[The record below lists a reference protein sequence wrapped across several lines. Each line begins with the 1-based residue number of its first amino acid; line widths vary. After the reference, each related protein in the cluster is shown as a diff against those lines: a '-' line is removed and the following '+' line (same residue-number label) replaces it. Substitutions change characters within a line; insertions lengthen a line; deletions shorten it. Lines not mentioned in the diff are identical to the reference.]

1 LGCFACPLVFLPPLH
16 SRGIEWRF
24 GEAPRRTRCVQQ
36 ATRSYSFCSSCLTL
50 SLSTLYSLYWFF
62 FFFPFHRLYVKGKIV
77 NYKRSKCNTHHKTSL
92 LEIEGVESKEEV
104 PFYLGKKVAY
114 VYKAHTK
121 KAGPNGPTKFRCV
134 WGKITRAHGSGG
146 TVRASFRKSLPAK
159 ALGAKCRVMLYPS
172 SI

>member
-1 LGCFACPLVFLPPLH
+1 MGRGGC
-16 SRGIEWRF
+16 IERAPGTDQSTHLEDTMA
-24 GEAPRRTRCVQQ
+24 GEKI
-36 ATRSYSFCSSCLTL
+36 
-50 SLSTLYSLYWFF
+50 
-62 FFFPFHRLYVKGKIV
+62 RLYVKGKIV

-92 LEIEGVESKEEV
+92 LEIEGVESKEET

-134 WGKITRAHGSGG
+134 WGKIPRAHGSGG
-146 TVRASFRKSLPAK
+146 TVRATFRKSLPAK

-172 SI
+172 NI

>member
-1 LGCFACPLVFLPPLH
+1 LEREREGTERELLVRLLWSACVLTTSCFVVVPF
-16 SRGIEWRF
+16 
-24 GEAPRRTRCVQQ
+24 
-36 ATRSYSFCSSCLTL
+36 SY
-50 SLSTLYSLYWFF
+50 
-62 FFFPFHRLYVKGKIV
+62 RLYVKGKIV

-92 LEIEGVESKEEV
+92 LEIEGVESKEET

-146 TVRASFRKSLPAK
+146 TVRATFRKSLPAK

-172 SI
+172 NI

>member
-1 LGCFACPLVFLPPLH
+1 M
-16 SRGIEWRF
+16 
-24 GEAPRRTRCVQQ
+24 
-36 ATRSYSFCSSCLTL
+36 CS
-50 SLSTLYSLYWFF
+50 
-62 FFFPFHRLYVKGKIV
+62 FFFPFRRLYVKGKIV

-92 LEIEGVESKEEV
+92 LEIEGVESKEET

-146 TVRASFRKSLPAK
+146 TVRATFRKSLPAK

-172 SI
+172 NI

>member
-1 LGCFACPLVFLPPLH
+1 MGTHLEDTMA
-16 SRGIEWRF
+16 
-24 GEAPRRTRCVQQ
+24 GEKI
-36 ATRSYSFCSSCLTL
+36 
-50 SLSTLYSLYWFF
+50 
-62 FFFPFHRLYVKGKIV
+62 RLYVKGKIV

-92 LEIEGVESKEEV
+92 LEIEGVESKEET

-146 TVRASFRKSLPAK
+146 TVRTTFRKSLPAK

-172 SI
+172 NI